1 MSNDQRAQPRRYSRE
16 RGVLLFAL
24 GVIVAVLVALFWR
37 PLYAPMTAWAVCCLA
52 YLAMI
57 WVRIW
62 GLDGPQT
69 ADHATQEDPGR
80 RVVDLLLIVC
90 AVGTAVDLFVVL
102 WISHEAGSTGGR
114 AAALLGLFSVVLNWA
129 LLQTLF
135 TMRYADMYYAQ
146 GGGIDFNQVDYQP
159 TYRDFAYLSFDLG
172 MTFQVSDTSVS
183 SPAIRTTILGHTLL
197 SYVFTTLVLAN
208 VINVIVGLLP

>member
-1 MSNDQRAQPRRYSRE
+1 MSHDQTVNHRRYSRE
-16 RGVLLFAL
+16 RGILIFVL
-24 GVIVAVLVALFWR
+24 GVVVAVLVALFWN
-37 PLYAPMTAWAVCCLA
+37 PLYAPMTAWAVCCLV

-57 WVRIW
+57 WIRIW
-62 GLDGPQT
+62 PLDGPQT
-69 ADHATQEDPGR
+69 ADHATQDDPGR

-90 AVGTAVDLFVVL
+90 SIGTAVDLFVVL
-102 WISHEAGSTGGR
+102 WISHKAGSTDGR
-114 AAALLGLFSVVLNWA
+114 VAALLALFSVVLNWA

-135 TMRYADMYYAQ
+135 TMRYADMYYAL
-146 GGGIDFNQVDYQP
+146 GGGIDFNQHDYQP
-159 TYRDFAYLSFDLG
+159 SYRDFAYLSFDLG

-183 SPAIRTTILGHTLL
+183 NPAIRTTILRHTLL